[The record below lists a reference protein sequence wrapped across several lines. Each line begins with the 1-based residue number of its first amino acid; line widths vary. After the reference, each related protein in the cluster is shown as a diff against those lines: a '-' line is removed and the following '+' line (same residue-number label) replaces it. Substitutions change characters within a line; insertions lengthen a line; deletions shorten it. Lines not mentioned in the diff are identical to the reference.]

1 METRRHFS
9 TFHIAGFTYWDGCIV
24 FKELEIGTELALR
37 READNRFDPY
47 AVAIYFGE
55 HKLGFVPRTTN
66 KEINKFLE
74 QGYDSIFEVRIN
86 RICPEEH
93 PENQVHVVVFLK
105 GNEAAKNSN

>member
-1 METRRHFS
+1 MFN
-9 TFHIAGFTYWDGCIV
+9 
-24 FKELEIGTELALR
+24 ELKIGTELALR

-55 HKLGFVPRTTN
+55 HKLGFVPRTSN

-93 PENQVHVVVFLK
+93 PENQVHVVVFFK
-105 GNEAAKNSN
+105 PNEVVKTSN

>member
-1 METRRHFS
+1 MFN
-9 TFHIAGFTYWDGCIV
+9 
-24 FKELEIGTELALR
+24 ELKIGTELALR

-55 HKLGFVPRTTN
+55 HKLGFVPRTSN

-105 GNEAAKNSN
+105 ANGEAKTSN